1 MLLLAPYIFCSIV
14 FTVVDAK
21 EAGEGNGLKAHNG
34 GCKAVVG
41 GVAYKNV
48 HFDKS
53 WVAYTV
59 KGDPE
64 VPPTDILNSD
74 GKLRGDWDSNSF
86 VVHKDIADR
95 VFVVNKQ
102 NAKTCN
108 RFHSVK
114 PGDLVL
120 NGYTSVMSV
129 STDKAKANEYAG
141 GPSKKGTIWEVVTG
155 NTGGKEIDPLSVI
168 PPSHSDKVDWFVV
181 CGLWFVVVIC
191 RSCYRFSH
199 SSLGNADRARH
210 RNASARSTALP
221 ACILSGLQGPSRQQ
235 GCWHLQAHFS

>member
-1 MLLLAPYIFCSIV
+1 MLLLAPYIYCSIV

-48 HFDKS
+48 HFDKK
-53 WVAYTV
+53 WVAFAV

-64 VPPTDILNSD
+64 VVPEGILNAD
-74 GKLRGDWDSNSF
+74 GTLKGKFNADWTSF
-86 VVHKDIADR
+86 ELDPSAGYADR
-95 VFVVNKQ
+95 VFLVNKQ
-102 NAKTCN
+102 SAKTCN

-141 GPSKKGTIWEVVTG
+141 GPSKKGTIWEVITG
-155 NTGGKEIDPLSVI
+155 NTGGKEIDPLSII
-168 PPSHSDKVDWFVV
+168 PPSHSDKVVWFVV
-181 CGLWFVVVIC
+181 CGLWFVVVTC

-221 ACILSGLQGPSRQQ
+221 ACILSGLQQ